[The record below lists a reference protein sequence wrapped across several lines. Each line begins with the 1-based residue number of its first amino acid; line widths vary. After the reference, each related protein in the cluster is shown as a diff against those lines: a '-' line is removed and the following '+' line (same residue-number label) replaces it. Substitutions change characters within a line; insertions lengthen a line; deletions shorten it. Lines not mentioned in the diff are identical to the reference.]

1 MTKEKGMRYGCC
13 EVDELTRHRVKG
25 ELEQVM
31 AGKELV
37 DMDSIF
43 DNDTFENARDM
54 SQPLVIL
61 VEGALGSGKTT
72 LAHHYCHEWANGNLT
87 MFDLVALVYLRHPAV
102 HSAGLNMSLDE
113 ILLVHVGS
121 GKNVERDTV
130 ENVAQLVQDGLK
142 FLLILEGWDEAPAC
156 LRAPPDPKYQYDNS
170 FLGKLLC
177 SVSPNTTV
185 FITSRPDSSVDLHKR
200 VDRVEILG
208 FTKKSIHD
216 YFQETLST
224 QLSSDEVTVECSK
237 LKEHFSKYPAIESS
251 CYIPLNAAIL
261 TLVYLERNRTLPTTQ
276 HELLCELLLCLID
289 REVNTRQPNREQ
301 ESISSLDDLPHDLN
315 EHLNNIC
322 MLAYEGI
329 MQDKVVFS
337 QQEISALLSQPVQ
350 QDIPAMGVL
359 QKVQWAGIRSK
370 TMSYSFSHLSIQE
383 LLAAYC
389 ISKMEQSEQ
398 VRVFQTLLD
407 KPRFSAV
414 LQFYAGFTKLTN
426 QGVREIITGTDFTS
440 GKSSKPFLLSYMRCF
455 FEAQVT
461 DESLYQLLLSQLN
474 GQIYLNLVTLSPLD
488 CISVGYFLAYALRHS
503 ELRVDLSVC
512 SLNDHLFGLLFGELT
527 KHAEEKAALH
537 EVTELIMTYNEFDI
551 ADSIA
556 TALQTNTTRLRT
568 LNVSVCS
575 ISDEGV
581 ESLARALAVNRSLQE
596 LDISRN
602 QIGDNGIAHIATALQ
617 TNTTTMTT
625 LNISNCSI
633 SDVGAESLARA
644 LAVNR
649 SIQELDIRSNEIGD
663 NGIAHIATALQKNT
677 TMRTLD
683 ISNCSI
689 SDVEADSLASFVN
702 ISLQYLNICNNEIG
716 DNGIACIATALQ
728 TNTTMRTLDIYN
740 CSISDE
746 GAESLARALAVNR
759 SLQELDISSNE
770 IGDNGIAH
778 IATALQTNTTLRTL
792 IVSSCQISDV
802 GAESLARAL
811 AVNRSIQELDIR
823 SNEIGD
829 NGIAHIATALQ
840 TNTTMRKLNNSD
852 CGLSDE
858 GVESL
863 AVALTLNTSIESLRL
878 DWSSTHLDSTLEK
891 IGECISTNNVLIEL
905 QMCISATPGTEFLH
919 CHIKFIL
926 SLENNHLQ
934 RLFLDYF
941 EVWDDAEELE
951 AAAATVNSARSK
963 KGLPNLILEVNL
975 YG

>member
-13 EVDELTRHRVKG
+13 EADELTRHRVKG

-37 DMDSIF
+37 DIDSIF
-43 DNDTFENARDM
+43 DDDTFENARDM

-130 ENVAQLVQDGLK
+130 GNVAQLVQDGLK
-142 FLLILEGWDEAPAC
+142 LLLILEGWDEAPAC

-177 SVSPNTTV
+177 SVSPNTTI

-200 VDRVEILG
+200 VNRVEILG
-208 FTKKSIHD
+208 FTKESIHD

-276 HELLCELLLCLID
+276 HELLCELLLSLID

-301 ESISSLDDLPHDLN
+301 ELISSLDDLPHDLN

-350 QDIPAMGVL
+350 QDLPAMGVL

-383 LLAAYC
+383 LLAAYG
-389 ISKMEQSEQ
+389 ISKMEEREQ
-398 VRVFQTLLD
+398 VKVFQTLLD

-426 QGVREIITGTDFTS
+426 QGVREIITETNFTHVR
-440 GKSSKPFLLSYMRCF
+440 SSRRSLLSYMRCF

-488 CISVGYFLAYALRHS
+488 CMSVGYFLAHALRHS

-537 EVTELIMTYNEFDI
+537 EVTELRMTYNEFDI

-556 TALQTNTTRLRT
+556 SALQTNTTRLRT

-581 ESLARALAVNRSLQE
+581 ESLAIALAVNRSLQE

-633 SDVGAESLARA
+633 SDEGAESLARA

-663 NGIAHIATALQKNT
+663 NGIAHIATALQTNT
-677 TMRTLD
+677 TTMTTLN

-689 SDVEADSLASFVN
+689 SDVGAESLASFVN

-716 DNGIACIATALQ
+716 DNGIANIATALQ
-728 TNTTMRTLDIYN
+728 TNTTMRTLNISN

-759 SLQELDISSNE
+759 SLQELDISSNK
-770 IGDNGIAH
+770 IGNNGMAN
-778 IATALQTNTTLRTL
+778 IATALQTNTTMTTL
-792 IVSSCQISDV
+792 NISDCSISNV
-802 GAESLARAL
+802 GAESGRAL
-811 AVNRSIQELDIR
+811 AVNRSLQELDIS

-905 QMCISATPGTEFLH
+905 QMCVSATPGTEFLH

-934 RLFLDYF
+934 DLFLDYSQI
-941 EVWDDAEELE
+941 WLDAEALE

-963 KGLPNLILEVNL
+963 KGLPNLNLEVDL